1 MTFIRRVKVG
11 KHIYL
16 REVKSVWENGKPTQ
30 KFIRHIGKEIDGK
43 RLLNGSIAESE
54 ISKVSIY
61 GPLLLLNE
69 IAKQIN
75 LHEILGEYSS
85 EILSMV
91 YSHCIDPK
99 SLNKMEEWFSRTELN
114 NLLNIK
120 ELTERRLVDS
130 LDKINCEE
138 RAEILQDKIFEA
150 VNSRYK
156 LQNNSFFYDVTNIYF
171 FGANCK
177 LAKRGK
183 SKEGGYKKIIQIGL
197 AVTKE
202 GIPIFH
208 KTFSGDVFDA
218 RTLFDVMKSLS
229 IIGIN
234 DPFLIWDRGVS
245 SKINIADAKKL
256 GFEVICGLA
265 NKGKMPEEV
274 DEVIN
279 NSNFLRPRNR
289 VQLKNSSFY
298 VSVRKHNCEGV
309 SGYLY
314 VCLNKKQQLEQ
325 QEKRLNE
332 IEEAKQLLEKNKS
345 VEEPLRKFFRKKILL
360 ENKVLEAEKYDGIS
374 IIFST
379 KSLEPKDILKRYF
392 EKDVVEKAF
401 TCLKGVIKVRPV
413 RKWIEERV
421 RAHIFICYLSYL
433 LLSILDYKLEKKFVP
448 VSAIEAVNK
457 LETMYKIYITD
468 PKTKN
473 EFVKTVVLTKIQ
485 EKILRAVSKKL
496 IEPSDQKLHQT

>member
-1 MTFIRRVKVG
+1 MSFIRKVKVG
-11 KHIYL
+11 KHVYL
-16 REVKSVWENGKPTQ
+16 REVKSVWVNGKSKQ
-30 KFIRHIGKEIDGK
+30 KFIRHVGKEIDGK
-43 RLLNGSIAESE
+43 RLLNGSIAESKLT
-54 ISKVSIY
+54 KVTIY
-61 GPLLLLNE
+61 GPLLILNE

-75 LHEILGEYSS
+75 LHDILGEYSS

-91 YSHCIDPK
+91 YSHCIDPR

-130 LDKINCEE
+130 LDKINYEE
-138 RAEILQDKIFEA
+138 RAEILQDKIFES

-156 LQNNSFFYDVTNIYF
+156 LQNDSFFYDVTNIYF
-171 FGANCK
+171 FGTNCK
-177 LAKRGK
+177 LAKRAK
-183 SKEGGYKKIIQIGL
+183 SKEGGYKRIVQIGL

-218 RTLFDVMKSLS
+218 RTLFDVIKSLS
-229 IIGIN
+229 IVGIN
-234 DPFLIWDRGVS
+234 LPFLIWDRGVS
-245 SKINIADAKKL
+245 SKINISDAKKL
-256 GFEVICGLA
+256 GFEVICGLP

-274 DEVIN
+274 DKVIN
-279 NSNFLRPRNR
+279 NSYFLRPKNR
-289 VQLKNSSFY
+289 VRLKNSSFY
-298 VSVRKHNCEGV
+298 VSIKNYNYDGV
-309 SGYLY
+309 PGYLY
-314 VCLNKKQQLEQ
+314 ICLNKKQQLEQ

-345 VEEPLRKFFRKKILL
+345 IEEPLRKFFRGKKLL
-360 ENKVLEAEKYDGIS
+360 ENKILEAEKHEGIS

-379 KSLEPKDILKRYF
+379 KNLGPKNLLKRYF

-448 VSAIEAVNK
+448 VSAIESLDK

-485 EKILRAVSKKL
+485 EKILKVVSKKL
-496 IEPSDQKLHQT
+496 IEPSDQKLRQT